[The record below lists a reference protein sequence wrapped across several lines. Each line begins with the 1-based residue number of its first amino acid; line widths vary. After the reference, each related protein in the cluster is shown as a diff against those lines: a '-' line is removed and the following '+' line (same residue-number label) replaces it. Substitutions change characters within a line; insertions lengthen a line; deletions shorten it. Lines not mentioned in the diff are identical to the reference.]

1 MKSIKRI
8 LAIIAVIFL
17 LSLIGLTVY
26 AALTSSPNSHALF
39 QACIYSIVVI
49 PIMIY
54 AYMLVYRLV
63 KKNGQD
69 INYSNKEDNKDTKK
83 DNK

>member
-8 LAIIAVIFL
+8 FALIAVIFL

-39 QACIYSIVVI
+39 QACLYSIVVI

-63 KKNGQD
+63 KKND
-69 INYSNKEDNKDTKK
+69 PDTNINDNQETKK

>member
-8 LAIIAVIFL
+8 FALIAVIFL

-39 QACIYSIVVI
+39 QACLYSIVVI

-63 KKNGQD
+63 KKND
-69 INYSNKEDNKDTKK
+69 PDTNYSNINDNQETKK